1 MSRLYPMQATAKQ
14 DWLGTK
20 TEGPAKCGF
29 EKIQEKES
37 TSQEAQSKKGR
48 KDCLYERD

>member
-1 MSRLYPMQATAKQ
+1 MSRLYPMQVIAKQ

-29 EKIQEKES
+29 EKNKGERIYFSGSTVKEGEEGLS
-37 TSQEAQSKKGR
+37 I
-48 KDCLYERD
+48 